1 MTRTIPREILLC
13 LGWPALAS
21 VSLAIAVGR
30 GEPDPQGILLLAC
43 STASAYGLDRWLDHR
58 PDESAAFR
66 KGFLFAVAVCV
77 LSGGLLAIT
86 SWWRFRI
93 CVALGLISA
102 AYVPL
107 KRHIPKNLLTA
118 TAWTTGA
125 CTLPF
130 AEAPGMHPA
139 YGTTV
144 FSVFAIMV
152 CNTVLCDLPDV
163 QDDRAHGV
171 KGITPRYGAMAG
183 GALIVVFS
191 LLALLS
197 SVHNG
202 NIPLGVTSLPF
213 IPFAIVLAKDPSR
226 RSIPRW
232 GDHVVTWI
240 PGTLALI
247 LD

>member
-1 MTRTIPREILLC
+1 MTRSIPREVLLC

-30 GEPDPQGILLLAC
+30 GQPDLQGILLLAC
-43 STASAYGLDRWLDHR
+43 STASAYGLDRWVDHR
-58 PDESAAFR
+58 PDESADFR
-66 KGFLFAVAVCV
+66 KALLIAVLVCV
-77 LSGGLLAIT
+77 GIGGLLAVT

-107 KRHIPKNLLTA
+107 KRFFPKNLLTA

-130 AEAPGMHPA
+130 QEAPALYPA
-139 YGTTV
+139 YGTRV

-163 QDDRAHGV
+163 EDDRAHGV
-171 KGITPRYGAMAG
+171 KGITPRFGARAG
-183 GALIVVFS
+183 AALIVLFS
-191 LLALLS
+191 LLSLGS
-197 SVHNG
+197 SVHSG
-202 NIPLGVTSLPF
+202 NLPLGVTAFPF
-213 IPFAIVLAKDPSR
+213 IPFAILLARNPSR

-240 PGTLALI
+240 PGTLALLI
-247 LD
+247 G